1 MMSSANGS
9 AGPSSASSA
18 PKSAMD
24 MFKDS
29 VTVLEAKPG
38 NNHYQCLHCSATFRG
53 SMARVV
59 AHLASQPGKGV
70 KPCSAAPDAAKLA
83 ATAHISGSA
92 AAASAKRKAAEE
104 LEEAK
109 DRASSHQAAGPGPQS
124 EVSSVF
130 QGVFKR
136 DTIMVHACMAM
147 PKMHSM
153 VS

>member
-1 MMSSANGS
+1 MSSADG
-9 AGPSSASSA
+9 ATGPSSASSA

-38 NNHYQCLHCSATFRG
+38 NTQYQCLHCNAIFRG
-53 SMARVV
+53 SMARVI

-70 KPCSAAPDAAKLA
+70 KPCSAAPDDIKLA
-83 ATAHISGSA
+83 AIAHISGSA

-109 DRASSHQAAGPGPQS
+109 DRASSHKAAGPGPQS
-124 EVSSVF
+124 EVGSIF
-130 QGVFKR
+130 QEVFKP
-136 DTIMVHACMAM
+136 DAIVVHACMAM
-147 PKMHSM
+147 R
-153 VS
+153 